1 MLDGLINA
9 VANLGFT
16 LLICV
21 LAIIIVMWLDKNIFN
36 KNRSNEDD

>member
-1 MLDGLINA
+1 MLNELISQ

-21 LAIIIVMWLDKNIFN
+21 LAIVIVMWLDKNIFN
-36 KNRSNEDD
+36 KNRSDEND

>member
-1 MLDGLINA
+1 MLDNLINA

-21 LAIIIVMWLDKNIFN
+21 LAIVIVMWLDKNIFN
-36 KNRSNEDD
+36 KNRSNDND

>member
-1 MLDGLINA
+1 MIDNLINA

-21 LAIIIVMWLDKNIFN
+21 LSIIIVMWLDKNIFN
-36 KNRSNEDD
+36 KNRSNDND

>member
-1 MLDGLINA
+1 MLDNLINV

-21 LAIIIVMWLDKNIFN
+21 LSIVIVMWLDKNIFN
-36 KNRSNEDD
+36 KNGSNEND